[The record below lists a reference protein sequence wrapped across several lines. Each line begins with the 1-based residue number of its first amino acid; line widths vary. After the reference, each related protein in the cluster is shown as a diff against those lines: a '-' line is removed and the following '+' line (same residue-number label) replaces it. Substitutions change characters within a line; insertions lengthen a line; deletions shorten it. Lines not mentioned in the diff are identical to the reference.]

1 VSESEA
7 EMKGCGLWEQQHKKK
22 DNERA
27 KSGQQNDN
35 DSIEPGLTYI
45 LRATP
50 ARC

>member
-1 VSESEA
+1 MNEA
-7 EMKGCGLWEQQHKKK
+7 EMKGPVVGTTTRKKI
-22 DNERA
+22 
-27 KSGQQNDN
+27 SGQQNNN